1 MKGDSVL
8 LLTGAPGSGKTTVV
22 RRVAEE
28 LRKRER
34 RIAGFF
40 TAEIREGGQR
50 VGFRIETFTGSRA
63 ILAHVSIRSPH
74 RVSCYG
80 VDVAAL
86 DEIVDEALAPSS
98 SVDVYLIDEIGR
110 MESFSPRFVAATE
123 RLLDGRRLVIATVAL
138 RGGGFSEEVKRRP
151 GVELLR
157 ITPTNREEMPGQ
169 VLEWIAERSPAAS
182 RQRGSR

>member
-1 MKGDSVL
+1 MEGDSVL
-8 LLTGAPGSGKTTVV
+8 LLTAAPGSGKTTVM

-40 TAEIREGGQR
+40 TAEIREGRER
-50 VGFRIETFTGSRA
+50 VGFRIETFTGSSA

-74 RVSCYG
+74 RVSRYG

-86 DEIVDEALAPSS
+86 DEIVGEALAPSS
-98 SVDVYLIDEIGR
+98 SVDLYLIDEIGR
-110 MESFSPRFVAATE
+110 MESFSRRFVAATE
-123 RLLDGRRLVIATVAL
+123 RLLDGGRLVVATVAL
-138 RGGGFSEEVKRRP
+138 RGGGFIDEVKGRP
-151 GVELLR
+151 GVELR
-157 ITPTNREEMPGQ
+157 TITPTNREEMPAQ
-169 VLEWIAERSPAAS
+169 ILEWFAARSPAVP